1 MLKGIRAGIFV
12 ILLAFFYGNIVTAV
26 SNIRNL
32 FNLGRKTRKNLFLLQ
47 RTVPGSLSH
56 FNPIGQSWSHGL
68 SQLQGRLGKQSTR
81 LP

>member
-12 ILLAFFYGNIVTAV
+12 ILLTFFYGNIVTAV

-32 FNLGRKTRKNLFLLQ
+32 FNLGRKTRKNLFNLE
-47 RTVPGSLSH
+47 RTLPGSLSD
-56 FNPIGQSWSHGL
+56 FNSTGQSWSRGL
-68 SQLQGRLGKQSTR
+68 SQLQGRLGKERTR